1 MPQYRI
7 SGDAP
12 DLREIIPEV
21 ERDKRSL
28 SFYSSPE
35 ALALHI
41 GTINKDSC
49 WYQGAWKH
57 DSQVSFYGTASMS
70 DAIIMCRKGWP
81 EGAER
86 VARLRDKINAQ
97 NPVGPRLV
105 KYDVAG
111 AYPIVPRAIAGNPM
125 SMRRYDTAR
134 LRRKPVMT
142 LLSDMS
148 ANANVKQGC
157 ITNRAAVVAA
167 IVDVIE
173 AAGYACHVVGF
184 CSTSNPLISCIV
196 AATIK
201 ESHQPVDIARLAFG
215 LGHAAMF
222 RRLCWVPLMEDRFTE
237 CLGSGL
243 GRSTDIP
250 TNGLAER
257 GIYVLDSPNNKSNLY
272 QSEDAAAT
280 AGLEHLIQHLAAQ
293 GCPAFEH
300 LSKSP
305 DSTQAA

>member
-12 DLREIIPEV
+12 ELREIIPEV

-41 GTINKDSC
+41 GQVNKDLC
-49 WYQGAWKH
+49 WQQGAWKY
-57 DSQVSFYGTASMS
+57 DPQVRFHGTASMS
-70 DAIIMCRKGWP
+70 DAIILCREGWP

-125 SMRRYDTAR
+125 SMKRYDTAR
-134 LRRKPVMT
+134 LRRKPVIT

-148 ANANVKQGC
+148 ANAGVKQEC

-167 IVDVIE
+167 IVDVVE

-184 CSTSNPLISCIV
+184 CSTSDPLISCIV

-201 ESHQPVDIARLAFG
+201 ESYQPVDIARLAFG

-237 CLGSGL
+237 CLGSDL
-243 GRSTDIP
+243 GATTPIP
-250 TNGLAER
+250 MDGLAGR
-257 GIYVLDSPNNKSNLY
+257 GIYLIDSPNNKSNLY

-280 AGLEHLIQHLAAQ
+280 AGLEHLIQHLAKQ
-293 GCPAFEH
+293 GCPAFPQV
-300 LSKSP
+300 S
-305 DSTQAA
+305 QAA